1 MGPDVDEKEIETLT
15 GFLFPNSNAIYGI
28 ARLIDLGA
36 RLDLYNE
43 SISPAEADCIAI
55 YSDWIMVRKDLEAA
69 LSETSDLAK

>member
-1 MGPDVDEKEIETLT
+1 MAEADE
-15 GFLFPNSNAIYGI
+15 S
-28 ARLIDLGA
+28 RLGGSA